1 MSLLFVIDA
10 YNITNHRL
18 FNAGQAKNKNPCFS
32 LIQSIKSNH
41 LLGSAKNKAIL
52 VFDGFPLK
60 DDRPGQD
67 SQMEIIYS
75 GESSA
80 DEKIMKIIE
89 SSKNKPNLA
98 VVSDDKEIIYFARV
112 YAVKTQSVAEFI
124 GYEKEENKLANLKK
138 ARQEEDKLNYS
149 QAHKINEELKKI
161 WLK

>member
-18 FNAGQAKNKNPCFS
+18 FNQRPARSKSPCFG
-32 LIQSIKSNH
+32 LTQFIKTNR

-60 DDRPGQD
+60 DDRQDQD
-67 SQMEIIYS
+67 SQFEVVYS

-89 SSKNKPNLA
+89 GAKNKPNLV

-112 YAVKTQSVAEFI
+112 YAVKTQAVAEFI
-124 GYEKEENKLANLKK
+124 GYDEAENKKAMIKK
-138 ARQEEDKLNYS
+138 KQEDDDKLNYS
-149 QAHKINEELKKI
+149 QTHKINEELKKI